1 MTLTT
6 SRARRQI
13 EASCTVIANITPRIV
28 QGIHNAQI
36 AIDGGGDNEPFVD
49 MVGGRAKGSI
59 SDPTAR
65 QALGR
70 LATRE
75 RVLDDIET
83 ALDSLRVTTASMV
96 AWVEE
101 HAPVIVEHPRC
112 TGGRT
117 VDEWSRP
124 DCTELVDYSTRADGS
139 VSYRGDGLC
148 VACRKRRQ
156 RWEYDQAHR
165 EDVA

>member
-13 EASCTVIANITPRIV
+13 EASCTLLANITPRIV

-36 AIDGGGDNEPFVD
+36 AIDGGGDNPRRED
-49 MVGGRAKGSI
+49 AGIRSKGAV
-59 SDPTAR
+59 SDPTAQ

-83 ALDSLRVTTASMV
+83 ALESLKITTALMV
-96 AWVEE
+96 SWCEE

>member
-1 MTLTT
+1 MTVT
-6 SRARRQI
+6 SSKARQQI
-13 EASCTVIANITPRIV
+13 EATCTLLGNLTPRIV

-36 AIDGGGDNEPFVD
+36 AIDGGGDHDRPED
-49 MVGGRAKGSI
+49 AGIRGKGMI

-83 ALDSLRVTTASMV
+83 ALETMRITVGLMV
-96 AWVEE
+96 KWCEL
-101 HAPVIVEHPRC
+101 HAPIVVEHPRC
-112 TGGRT
+112 SGGRT
-117 VDEWSRP
+117 VDAWSRP

-139 VSYRGDGLC
+139 IAYRGDSLC
-148 VACRKRRQ
+148 VACRRRKQ
-156 RWEYDQAHR
+156 RFESEQAR

>member
-13 EASCTVIANITPRIV
+13 EASCTLLANITPRIV

-36 AIDGGGDNEPFVD
+36 AIDGGGDNPRRED
-49 MVGGRAKGSI
+49 AGRRSI
-59 SDPTAR
+59 GTTSDPTAQ

-75 RVLDDIET
+75 RDLDDIET
-83 ALDSLRVTTASMV
+83 ALDSLRVTTALMV

>member
-1 MTLTT
+1 M
-6 SRARRQI
+6 SRILIVDDEHAIGWSLR
-13 EASCTVIANITPRIV
+13 ELLSDDGHAVEIA
-28 QGIHNAQI
+28 A
-36 AIDGGGDNEPFVD
+36 
-49 MVGGRAKGSI
+49 
-59 SDPTAR
+59 
-65 QALGR
+65 
-70 LATRE
+70 
-75 RVLDDIET
+75 DIET
-83 ALDSLRVTTASMV
+83 ALESLKITTALMV
-96 AWVEE
+96 SWCEE